1 MLLIRPSS
9 SLLRHAIAFRSLA
22 THSLSKAERGKQL
35 AAYRAVD
42 EMLDSSLEKGII
54 GLGSGSTIEHAIERI
69 HQRKDLHSVVYVPT
83 SFQTKRLILHYNL
96 RLGNIDQY
104 TSVDLTIDGADEV
117 DANLNA
123 IKGGGACLF
132 QERLVAQAS
141 KKFVLIA
148 DERKK
153 SDKLGS
159 KYLRGIPIEIVPMAL
174 QTVLFNIQNMWENAT
189 VRLRM
194 ATPTD
199 KAGPVVTDN
208 GNLILDCQMGPIDD
222 PVNVY
227 RDIKLL
233 TGVVDVGLFCNMAEV
248 AYFGGLEDE
257 KVDIWYKQKSGKG
270 STVVRS

>member
-1 MLLIRPSS
+1 MRPSS
-9 SLLRHAIAFRSLA
+9 LVLRHFAAIRSFA
-22 THSLSKAERGKQL
+22 TRNISKSERGKQL

-42 EMLDSSLEKGII
+42 EMLDSSLEKGIV

-69 HQRKDLHSVVYVPT
+69 HQRKDLDSVVYVPT
-83 SFQTKRLILHYNL
+83 SFQTRQLILHYNL
-96 RLGNIDQY
+96 RLGSIDQY

-117 DANLNA
+117 DRDLNA

-159 KYLRGIPIEIVPMAL
+159 KYTRGIPIEIVPMAL
-174 QTVLFNIQNMWENAT
+174 PTILFNIQNMWKDAT
-189 VRLRM
+189 VKLRM

-233 TGVVDVGLFCNMAEV
+233 TGVVDVGLFCNMAQV
-248 AYFGGLEDE
+248 AYFGGIEDE
-257 KVDIWYKQKSGKG
+257 KVDIWYK
-270 STVVRS
+270 